1 MDRTYK
7 FSQIIKDFMEAKKI
21 DENKLAKTLKVK
33 TQDIYDWSMGIKYPD
48 WKKRNEILRTLN
60 CPVDVEDEDGF
71 KFQNMM
77 KKQFLKKE
85 NRLDYYA
92 SEEWSKKS
100 EERFKIDNY
109 TCQLCGLVDKTGK
122 NLVAHHLKYNH
133 GYGGNENMEIET
145 VTLCQ
150 ECHNRVHNNKPV
162 CKHTVKEF
170 EGGRKVLLLPKVD
183 GTVKQFLFTDA
194 CNDKDILKYIAKI
207 EKKNGVNY
215 KYKTIVKINEKDGV
229 ITSEKLKLLLK

>member
-1 MDRTYK
+1 MKYRFEDIITEY
-7 FSQIIKDFMEAKKI
+7 IKDKKI
-21 DENKLAKTLKVK
+21 SAETFGKMLKVK
-33 TQDIYDWSMGIKYPD
+33 PEEVKKWLIGMNLPD
-48 WKKRNEILRTLN
+48 WKKRNEILRTIQ
-60 CPVDVEDEDGF
+60 CPVDVEDRDGF
-71 KFQNMM
+71 KYENRM
-77 KKQFLKKE
+77 KKEFEKKS
-85 NRLDYYA
+85 NRMDYYK
-92 SEEWSKKS
+92 SEEWSEKS

-122 NLVAHHLKYNH
+122 NLVAHHLKYSH
-133 GYGGNENMEIET
+133 DYGGNENMELET
-145 VTLCQ
+145 ITLCT

-183 GTVKQFLFTDA
+183 GTVKQFLFTDT
-194 CNDKDILKYIAKI
+194 CNDKDIIKYIEKI

-215 KYKTIVKINEKDGV
+215 KYKTIAKINEKDGV